1 MTNKINLINIFSG
14 GTTVMLFRQKCIYMG
29 TKKSK
34 KNNAGLIIFYTFVSR
49 KKKTKF
55 TDG

>member
-1 MTNKINLINIFSG
+1 
-14 GTTVMLFRQKCIYMG
+14 MLFRQKCIYMG

-49 KKKTKF
+49 KKKTKS